1 MKKQVRTAQRRVVSK
16 GVSTFANTATGELF
30 QATETVVGIGDM
42 DYAKFWVANI
52 LAAVDEIGN
61 AKMRVLWYIIKNID
75 PMTNM
80 LMQTGDEIARG
91 AKASKR
97 TVIDTLRVL
106 REHEIIARKI
116 GVVMMNPNV
125 LVRGSAGKRMALV
138 VRFEQLALPG
148 VVEDSATDEAE
159 QLSLTA

>member
-1 MKKQVRTAQRRVVSK
+1 VKQVRTSKRRVISK

-30 QATETVVGIGDM
+30 QANETIIGVGDM
-42 DYAKFWVANI
+42 DYAKFWIANI
-52 LAAVDEIGN
+52 LAAVDELGN
-61 AKMRVLWYIIKNID
+61 AKMRVLWYIMRNID

-80 LMQTGDEIARG
+80 LMQTTEEIAKG
-91 AKASKR
+91 SKASRR

-116 GVVMMNPNV
+116 GLVMMNPNV
-125 LVRGSAGKRMALV
+125 LVKGSAGKRMALV

-148 VVEDSATDEAE
+148 VITNQEEAE
-159 QLSLTA
+159 QMGLSA